1 MGLFAALAFPGGQ
14 AGRQVLEKEE
24 REPLRWK
31 RGKTGRRK
39 KKRESPMNI
48 LEKIQARASEVV
60 VVVVVVLLLG
70 ATEDIGS
77 TGTLDGRVLHTS
89 FHRMAALCLWVNL
102 DTSLDE
108 FFAKNT
114 DFADNHHVTAI
125 HNGFDIHLGERRR
138 NRLSLGVRLAH
149 SPAGRTGRPW
159 RAGGHWRRKI

>member
-1 MGLFAALAFPGGQ
+1 MS
-14 AGRQVLEKEE
+14 EKEE

-31 RGKTGRRK
+31 RDNGKKTK
-39 KKRESPMNI
+39 KKKIIRMNI
-48 LEKIQARASEVV
+48 LEKIQARASEMV

-108 FFAKNT
+108 FFAT
-114 DFADNHHVTAI
+114 TFDFADDHHVTAI
-125 HNGFDIHLGERRR
+125 HSGFDTHAGVCLR

-149 SPAGRTGRPW
+149 SPDGRTGRPW

>member
-1 MGLFAALAFPGGQ
+1 V
-14 AGRQVLEKEE
+14 RKRE

-31 RGKTGRRK
+31 RNNGKKTK
-39 KKRESPMNI
+39 KKKIIRMNI
-48 LEKIQARASEVV
+48 LEKIQARASEV

-108 FFAKNT
+108 FFAT
-114 DFADNHHVTAI
+114 TFDFADDHHVTAI
-125 HNGFDIHLGERRR
+125 HSGFDIHLGERRR